1 MPILLRKRRKGVTAL
16 IVVMIVST
24 AGLIF
29 AISLAFISLNEAQT
43 SFAWVKGKEVMSLAE
58 GCQDW
63 AVSSIAATSSYTG
76 ESLSIGDGFCIIK
89 VTDGASPP
97 IKNISVKASIGDY
110 SRALTFVSQN
120 DNETIKIF
128 NWKLSNSY

>member
-1 MPILLRKRRKGVTAL
+1 MPILLKKRRKGVTAL
-16 IVVMIVST
+16 IVVMIVSA

-43 SFAWVKGKEVMSLAE
+43 SFAWVKGREVVSLAE

-63 AVSSIAATSSYTG
+63 AVSSLAATSSYSG
-76 ESLSIGDGFCIIK
+76 ESLSIGDGFCIIN
-89 VTDGASPP
+89 VTDGANPS
-97 IKNISVKASIGDY
+97 IKNVSVKASIGDY

-120 DNETIKIF
+120 NNEKIKVL